1 MSAFLLH
8 PGGINTNL
16 QRHLGPLLKWIGW
29 LVMTLAL
36 YLPFCDIK
44 TVPQA
49 RRKTTQFNTLMAP

>member
-1 MSAFLLH
+1 LEGTNVSAFALH

-36 YLPFCDIK
+36 YLPFGDIK

-49 RRKTTQFNTLMAP
+49 R